1 MSDFEAAHDGK
12 VRVNPVLKARYGK
25 GGLLDFLRTTQP
37 VAPGLLPD
45 IVALDVAEL
54 EQAVSLGLL
63 QPLDSTLP
71 RTITPTLYAF
81 AKQAGQFDGRT
92 MAIPYIADLEHAIY
106 DRDRVSQPPS
116 TWTGILAEKLP
127 YLFPAGS
134 PQSPAAAPPSE
145 GASRAVISQY
155 LSAGGTVDP
164 KTHRLVLQEQ
174 PLLRLLNFYR
184 DAREAGLF
192 PKDVL
197 DVSNLDET
205 WSRYAQGDAAM
216 ADISARRYLSN
227 RDALLN
233 TTAAPA
239 PGWSNPVAPI
249 ADGWALAITTPDPVR
264 QKAAAEL
271 IAWLMAPERAGPW
284 AQAAGWLPTSPAA
297 LATWGAAPYHAFLD
311 GQLASA
317 IAAPAGPDNAATAAR
332 LQKAVIAVLK
342 GAGTPADAVQMALG
356 GK

>member
-1 MSDFEAAHDGK
+1 
-12 VRVNPVLKARYGK
+12 
-25 GGLLDFLRTTQP
+25 
-37 VAPGLLPD
+37 
-45 IVALDVAEL
+45 
-54 EQAVSLGLL
+54 
-63 QPLDSTLP
+63 
-71 RTITPTLYAF
+71 
-81 AKQAGQFDGRT
+81 
-92 MAIPYIADLEHAIY
+92 MA
-106 DRDRVSQPPS
+106 
-116 TWTGILAEKLP
+116 
-127 YLFPAGS
+127 
-134 PQSPAAAPPSE
+134 
-145 GASRAVISQY
+145 
-155 LSAGGTVDP
+155 TVDP

-197 DVSNLDET
+197 DFSNLDET
-205 WSRYAQGDAAM
+205 WSRYAQGDAAV
-216 ADISARRYLSN
+216 ADISARRYLAN
-227 RDALLN
+227 RDALPN
-233 TTAAPA
+233 TAHAPA

-332 LQKAVIAVLK
+332 LQKAVTAVLK
-342 GAGTPADAVQMALG
+342 GASTPADAVQMALG

>member
-1 MSDFEAAHDGK
+1 M
-12 VRVNPVLKARYGK
+12 
-25 GGLLDFLRTTQP
+25 
-37 VAPGLLPD
+37 
-45 IVALDVAEL
+45 
-54 EQAVSLGLL
+54 
-63 QPLDSTLP
+63 
-71 RTITPTLYAF
+71 
-81 AKQAGQFDGRT
+81 
-92 MAIPYIADLEHAIY
+92 
-106 DRDRVSQPPS
+106 
-116 TWTGILAEKLP
+116 
-127 YLFPAGS
+127 
-134 PQSPAAAPPSE
+134 
-145 GASRAVISQY
+145 
-155 LSAGGTVDP
+155 
-164 KTHRLVLQEQ
+164 
-174 PLLRLLNFYR
+174 LRLLNFYR
-184 DAREAGLF
+184 DAGEAGLF

-205 WSRYAQGDAAM
+205 WSRYATATRRWRT
-216 ADISARRYLSN
+216 SARRRYLSN

-284 AQAAGWLPTSPAA
+284 AQAAGWLPTSPAT

-317 IAAPAGPDNAATAAR
+317 IAAPAGLDNAATVAR

-342 GAGTPADAVQMALG
+342 GAARPPMPSKWRLARNDG
-356 GK
+356 GGQTANSE